1 MVEQFVERVGGEVF
15 AAAVAATR
23 ISPDVWWRFG
33 WVCLVWQHRNIGV
46 WSGCRAWRAGGSEAA
61 GSVVEGELAAV
72 SDDLPAFPVQFVVME
87 AAQQDTVVEVGET
100 TVLGD
105 SGDVVGFDETGGWA
119 SRELTRRYASGT
131 VA

>member
-1 MVEQFVERVGGEVF
+1 MEQFVEGVGGEVF
-15 AAAVAATR
+15 SAAVAATR
-23 ISPDVWWRFG
+23 VSPDVWWRLG

-46 WSGCRAWRAGGSEAA
+46 GPGVGPGGPADPEAA

-72 SDDLPAFPVQFVVME
+72 PDDLPAFPVQFVVME

-105 SGDVVGFDETGGWA
+105 SGDVVGFDETGGRA